1 MKLFNKFKLQERKRD
16 LKEIISSLLNLQ
28 NQINDPSLFDTL
40 QQIQTHSAD
49 PFTFVI
55 VGEVKAGKSS
65 FINALLESEK
75 EICKVAP
82 SPMTDTI
89 QLITYGEEEKE
100 VVINPYFRKVFTPIE
115 ILKDVGIVDT
125 PGTNTIIEHHQEITE
140 RFIPSADLIIFVF
153 EAKNPYRESAWQFF
167 DFIHSEWRKKI
178 IFILQQKDLLSM
190 EDLAIN
196 IQGVKEY
203 ALKKGIASPNI
214 FAVSAKQEIDNDHS
228 NSGFLAVR
236 DYISEQITDGK
247 APILKIQNAT
257 QTIGQLVNRIENAL
271 EERTLQHQRDKKF
284 RTDIDEIL
292 ENQTKK
298 STKQAE
304 IFTENI
310 VASYENISR
319 KYEKELKQSLSFF
332 TLLKRSFSSMFGSKK
347 SIKVWV
353 ENLNENFEK
362 ELNSELKL
370 KLSEGIV
377 HLSDSVQQM
386 GLLIDLKLKDSPKIL
401 KESSEIFFEINS
413 KRRQTMS
420 ELHLSFQEFLQKTE
434 NFIARETQGDE
445 SISPSIATG
454 SGVAVIGVIL
464 STVASG
470 LVFDITGGVLTA
482 IGLAFAGISA
492 GLKRNKIIKQFRKEV
507 DKGKTELE
515 INLLEK
521 LSGYIVELNEKIN
534 AQFQNFDKLI
544 SDEQLQIESF
554 KESMETI
561 TKDLKDLESKLDFK
575 MVRIKDN

>member
-1 MKLFNKFKLQERKRD
+1 MKLFNKFKVQERKRD
-16 LKEIISSLLNLQ
+16 LKEIIESLLNLQ
-28 NQINDPSLFDTL
+28 DQINDQSLFETL
-40 QQIQTHSAD
+40 LQLKAHSAD

-89 QLITYGEEEKE
+89 QLITYGSEEKE
-100 VVINPYFRKVFTPIE
+100 VVVNPYFRKVFTPIDV
-115 ILKDVGIVDT
+115 LKDIGIVDT
-125 PGTNTIIEHHQEITE
+125 PGTNTIIDHHQEITE

-153 EAKNPYRESAWQFF
+153 EAKNPYRESAWKFF

-178 IFILQQKDLLSM
+178 IFILQQKDLLPSA
-190 EDLAIN
+190 DLQVN
-196 IQGVKEY
+196 LQGVKDY
-203 ALKKGIASPNI
+203 ALKKGIPSPNI
-214 FAVSAKQEIDNDHS
+214 FAVSAKQEIEHEPNI
-228 NSGFLAVR
+228 SGFSAVR
-236 DYISEQITDGK
+236 DYIKEHITDGK

-257 QTIGQLVNRIENAL
+257 QTIRQLVKRILSAL
-271 EERTLQHQRDKKF
+271 EERSLQHERDKKF
-284 RTDIDEIL
+284 RSDINEIL
-292 ENQTKK
+292 DNQTRK
-298 STKQAE
+298 SKKQAE

-310 VASYENISR
+310 VASYQNISR

-347 SIKVWV
+347 SIKEWV
-353 ENLNENFEK
+353 ENLNHNFER
-362 ELNSELKL
+362 ELNGELKL

-386 GLLIDLKLKDSPKIL
+386 GLLIDLKLKDSPAIL
-401 KESSEIFFEINS
+401 KESSEIFFEINT

-420 ELHLSFQEFLQKTE
+420 DLHQSFQEFLHNTD
-434 NFIARETQGDE
+434 NFIDRQEKEGD

-492 GLKRNKIIKQFRKEV
+492 GLKRNKIMRQFRDEV
-507 DKGKTELE
+507 DKGKSQLE
-515 INLLEK
+515 IKLLEK
-521 LSGYIVELNEKIN
+521 LSGYILELNEKIN
-534 AQFQNFDKLI
+534 TQFKDFDNLI
-544 SDEQLQIESF
+544 NEERLQIESLNN
-554 KESMETI
+554 SMNSIGNE
-561 TKDLKDLESKLDFK
+561 LKVLEEKL
-575 MVRIKDN
+575 VIN